1 MKLKQR
7 VVVLALLLVI
17 LVLTKLLL
25 LDRLETSAAQRQ
37 DQLSFQRMMSGLRL
51 TMDSRLEHTL
61 QSPWEIASQWVVPRE
76 VYPEDTPEM
85 GAVLHAMA
93 TKKIIRADVGYK
105 GTQLK
110 ALLVLDGGQKV
121 VFKPKR
127 YSRDYVVEGEPYA
140 GYDRHNAEVAAFH
153 LDRILGF
160 RRAPLVVGRYVNLIT
175 EIKPV
180 ATEQLLSTFLKQGNN
195 TCFYGKCYYCRET
208 EPACAEREVMEG
220 SVTLWLPDVWPL
232 QKHRHPWGRTYREGK
247 LARWEYDE
255 SYCDAVKK
263 TPPYDAGPR
272 LLDIIDTAIFDYL
285 IGNADRHHYESFQ
298 DDEGASMLIL
308 LDNAKS
314 FGNPSMD
321 ERSILAPL
329 YQCCIV
335 RVSTWNRLSHLKH
348 GTLRSALHS
357 ATSHDPIYP
366 FLSDAHLEALERRLQ
381 GIIGTVQQCIDQF
394 GTDVVMVEDRM
405 TLSHV

>member
-127 YSRDYVVEGEPYA
+127 
-140 GYDRHNAEVAAFH
+140 
-153 LDRILGF
+153 
-160 RRAPLVVGRYVNLIT
+160 
-175 EIKPV
+175 
-180 ATEQLLSTFLKQGNN
+180 
-195 TCFYGKCYYCRET
+195 
-208 EPACAEREVMEG
+208 
-220 SVTLWLPDVWPL
+220 
-232 QKHRHPWGRTYREGK
+232 
-247 LARWEYDE
+247 
-255 SYCDAVKK
+255 
-263 TPPYDAGPR
+263 
-272 LLDIIDTAIFDYL
+272 
-285 IGNADRHHYESFQ
+285 
-298 DDEGASMLIL
+298 
-308 LDNAKS
+308 
-314 FGNPSMD
+314 
-321 ERSILAPL
+321 
-329 YQCCIV
+329 
-335 RVSTWNRLSHLKH
+335 
-348 GTLRSALHS
+348 
-357 ATSHDPIYP
+357 
-366 FLSDAHLEALERRLQ
+366 LE
-381 GIIGTVQQCIDQF
+381 
-394 GTDVVMVEDRM
+394 
-405 TLSHV
+405 

>member
-7 VVVLALLLVI
+7 VVLLAILLVI
-17 LVLTKLLL
+17 FIFTKVFLIDN
-25 LDRLETSAAQRQ
+25 LDTSAANREDQRA
-37 DQLSFQRMMSGLRL
+37 FHRMMTGLRVEL
-51 TMDSRLEHTL
+51 VPKLDHTL
-61 QSPWEIASQWVVPRE
+61 QSPWEIAAQWVVPRE
-76 VYPEDTPEM
+76 VYPEETPEL
-85 GAVLHAMA
+85 GAILHAMA
-93 TKKIIRADVGYK
+93 TKKIIKADVGYK

-110 ALLVLDGGQKV
+110 ALLILEGGQKV

-160 RRAPLVVGRYVNLIT
+160 RRAPLVVGRYVNLRT
-175 EIKPV
+175 EVKPV
-180 ATEQLLSTFLKQGNN
+180 ATEQLLGTFMTVGNN

-208 EPACAEREVMEG
+208 EPACADSDMMEG

-263 TPPYDAGPR
+263 TSPYDSGPR
-272 LLDIIDTAIFDYL
+272 LLDIIDTAVFDYL

-314 FGNPSMD
+314 FGNPSLD

-329 YQCCIV
+329 YQCCII
-335 RVSTWNRLSHLKH
+335 RVSTWNRLNYLKN
-348 GTLRSALHS
+348 GVLKSALKS
-357 ATSHDPIYP
+357 AMAHDPISP
-366 FLSDAHLEALERRLQ
+366 VLSDSHLDTVDQRLLNVLAT
-381 GIIGTVQQCIDQF
+381 IKQCTDQF
-394 GTDVVMVEDRM
+394 GTDTVLVEDRM
-405 TLSHV
+405 PLSHL